1 MPRHRENIP
10 LLFNRQAEISVQMEN
25 VLQERGHTFVA
36 MVRGYRVK
44 AMLLY
49 LGYNAIAMITLKKN
63 MKMAQAM
70 EKC

>member
-1 MPRHRENIP
+1 
-10 LLFNRQAEISVQMEN
+10 MEN